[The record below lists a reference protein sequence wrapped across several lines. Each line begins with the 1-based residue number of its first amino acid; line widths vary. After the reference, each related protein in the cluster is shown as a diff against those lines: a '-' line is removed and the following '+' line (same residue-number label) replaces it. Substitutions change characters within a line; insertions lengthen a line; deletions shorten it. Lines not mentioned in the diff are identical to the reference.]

1 MRSRRSSLLA
11 LLTFALLVS
20 TVLAPPTWADDPDT
34 HPSIGAVGA
43 GPAGRT
49 ILASAMASADL
60 AAPDQPGPYKVGF
73 TTFPSTV
80 GDNLPTTIT
89 VWYPHCA
96 VGSAGCSSNPPGTPT
111 YLLTTFRSPN
121 PQVMVRSPLG
131 AVEDASV
138 QQGSFPMV
146 VWSHGGPAF
155 TRTRARQRLDNFP
168 LMEHLASHGFIAAS
182 YERNNAGLCSNELAG
197 PRDVITRL
205 LTRNATAGDL
215 FAGRIDPG
223 KIGAMALSA
232 GGFAGYSLLT
242 GADPSDSL
250 PLGLPPDARVKALVV
265 TEASHE
271 GCGITLAR
279 KQAVTRPYMVMGG
292 SPEFYESTA
301 RQPFNEMV
309 NASPRI
315 LVKTIT
321 KANNPNLNAEH
332 LSYGAGDCDLTDA
345 IREGSLRLQQAS
357 GQDPL
362 VEPLTSAFGSDPSI
376 VDDGARV
383 LAAEARGFW
392 NNAVQLFLRQ
402 KTFCNRVG
410 TDPNGI
416 LPIGVPSPDGLVTST
431 PPFEPSPFVDAD
443 PPFTACSPVRCITGE
458 RMTRMLKLFTT
469 SFWKAYL
476 QGDQRYSQFLT
487 RGYSNQEPEAIITRD
502 ETATE

>member
-1 MRSRRSSLLA
+1 MKLCLYA
-11 LLTFALLVS
+11 LVAAVALIVI
-20 TVLAPPTWADDPDT
+20 A
-34 HPSIGAVGA
+34 
-43 GPAGRT
+43 PAGGG
-49 ILASAMASADL
+49 IASADV
-60 AAPDQPGPYKVGF
+60 PPPEQPGPYKIGF
-73 TTFPSTV
+73 TTFPSTL

-96 VGSAGCSSNPPGTPT
+96 VGNADCSSHPPGMPT
-111 YLLTTFRSPN
+111 YPLMTFALPN
-121 PQVMVRSPLG
+121 PQVVVGSPLG

-138 QQGSFPMV
+138 QQGSFPLI

-155 TRTRARQRLDNFP
+155 TRTRARQRLDNFK
-168 LMEHLASHGFIAAS
+168 LMEHLASHGFIVAS

-205 LTRNATAGDL
+205 LDRNATTGDL
-215 FAGRIDPG
+215 FEGRIDPD

-232 GGFAGYSLLT
+232 GGLAGYSLLT
-242 GADPSDSL
+242 GADPGPSL

-265 TEASHE
+265 TEANHE

-279 KQAVTRPYMVMGG
+279 KQSVTKPYMVIGG
-292 SPEFYESTA
+292 SPEFYESLA
-301 RQPFNEMV
+301 LQPFNEMV
-309 NASPRI
+309 NATPRI

-332 LSYGAGDCDLTDA
+332 LSYAAGDCDLTDA
-345 IREGSLRLQQAS
+345 IREGSLRLQQTS

-362 VEPLTSAFGSDPSI
+362 VEPLTTAFPSDPSI

-383 LAAEARGFW
+383 LAAEARAFW
-392 NNAVQLFLRQ
+392 NNAVRLFIRQ

-416 LPIGVPSPDGLVTST
+416 LPIGVLSSDGLVTSI
-431 PPFEPSPFVDAD
+431 PPFEPSPLVNSD
-443 PPFTACSPVRCITGE
+443 PPFTACSPVRCISDE

-469 SFWKAYL
+469 AFWKAHL
-476 QGDQRYSQFLT
+476 QCDQRYSQFLT
-487 RGYSNQEPEAIITRD
+487 RGYSNREAEAIITRD